1 MGLGSLTTAEEWR
14 RVQTSGK
21 SGSCEHL
28 RVRLLARETTAPSR
42 LGLRI
47 RGTGSARAVNRNRAR
62 RRVKEAFRLI
72 GPPTGW
78 DVVIHGASD
87 LNDKSFEELGE
98 CLQRALRDAM
108 SKTGAS

>member
-1 MGLGSLTTAEEWR
+1 MGLRSLSTVEEWR
-14 RVQTSGK
+14 RVQTSGQ

-28 RVRLLARETTAPSR
+28 RVRLLARETDGPSR

-72 GPPTGW
+72 GPPKGW
-78 DVVIHGASD
+78 DVVIHGGSD
-87 LNDKSFEELGE
+87 LNDKSFVEVRE

-108 SKTGAS
+108 SKSGFA